1 MENVFILMTGNI
13 YTLAIIAVP
22 IFYIFYFARK
32 FIKKLPDPLIP
43 TAIIMIP
50 LFLFGASYDRVLF
63 DKKVKK
69 VQEELTFMKTYEI
82 GYWAAIIEP
91 MTWFNKYIGFI
102 RLTAPR
108 DPMMGGN
115 YHTNLYFRQ
124 DQEPMKDSL
133 FGETYLNAH
142 TVDCKEK
149 TVEVSV
155 VGEGGYMVIDS
166 SQNFKMS
173 DKDYKFYCLD
183 DWSKYESEYKKFK
196 LKQ

>member
-1 MENVFILMTGNI
+1 MTGNV
-13 YTLAIIAVP
+13 YTLAIIAIPV
-22 IFYIFYFARK
+22 FYIFYFAKK
-32 FIKKLPDPLIP
+32 FIKKLPDPLLP

-82 GYWAAIIEP
+82 VYWSAIIEP
-91 MTWFNKYIGFI
+91 MTWFNNYIGFI

-108 DPMMGGN
+108 DPMMAGN

-124 DQEPMKDSL
+124 DQEPMSDAL
-133 FGETYLNAH
+133 FGETYINAH
-142 TVDCKEK
+142 LVDCDKK
-149 TVEVSV
+149 KIEVSIV
-155 VGEGGYMVIDS
+155 DKNGLMRNDPSLTFEM
-166 SQNFKMS
+166 K

-183 DWSKYESEYKKFK
+183 DWSKYENELKKFK
-196 LKQ
+196 LN